1 MNYINSSTAQFN
13 AYEYLKKL
21 ILTGELKIDT
31 LYSETKMSKEAG
43 VSRTPFR
50 EAIKKLSHEGFL
62 EVVPSKGFM
71 LRKLNEKDIRE
82 TIQVRCAIE
91 GFCTHLIC
99 DNLETKKTKE
109 LLKLLDELLTKQEEC
124 IGTETDNKKL
134 LEYDHAFHL
143 AIIKFSDNSEFVSI
157 FQNLMHLIRLITNQ
171 SLAIKGRP
179 KDTISEHREFYN
191 NLVAGNEAAAY
202 KILVSHLNMPITIK
216 IINN

>member
-1 MNYINSSTAQFN
+1 MNHINLNTAQFN

-71 LRKLNEKDIRE
+71 LKKLNEKDIRE

-99 DNLETKKTKE
+99 ENLQTKKAKE
-109 LLKLLDELLTKQEEC
+109 LLKELDELLTKQEES
-124 IGTETDNKKL
+124 IGADNDNKKL

-143 AIIKFSDNSEFVSI
+143 AIIKFSDNEQFVSI

-171 SLAIKGRP
+171 SLAIKDRP
-179 KDTISEHREFYN
+179 KTTVNEHREFYN
-191 NLVAGNEAAAY
+191 NLAIGNEAAAY
-202 KILVSHLNMPITIK
+202 KILVTHLNMPITIK
-216 IINN
+216 IINS

>member
-1 MNYINSSTAQFN
+1 MNYTNVNSAQFN

-71 LRKLNEKDIRE
+71 LKKLNEKDIRE

-99 DNLETKKTKE
+99 ENLNSEKTKE
-109 LLKLLDELLTKQEEC
+109 LLRKLDDILKMQEES
-124 IGTETDNKKL
+124 IENNDDNKKL
-134 LEYDHAFHL
+134 LDYDHAFHL
-143 AIIKFSDNSEFVSI
+143 SIIKFAENEQFVSI
-157 FQNLMHLIRLITNQ
+157 FQNLMYLIRLITNQ

-179 KDTISEHREFYN
+179 KDTVSEHREFYD
-191 NLVAGNEAAAY
+191 NLIAGNEAAAY
-202 KILVSHLNMPITIK
+202 KILVSHLNMPIKIK

>member
-1 MNYINSSTAQFN
+1 MKYLKPNQTQFD
-13 AYEYLKKL
+13 AYEYLKNL

-71 LRKLNEKDIRE
+71 IKKLNEKDLRE

-91 GFCTHLIC
+91 GFCTHLVC
-99 DNLETKKTKE
+99 ENLQTEKAQE
-109 LLKLLDELLTKQEEC
+109 LLKELEDILIKQEEC
-124 IGTETDNKKL
+124 INIADGGEKL

-143 AIIKFSDNSEFVSI
+143 ALIKFSENDEFVSI

-171 SLAIKGRP
+171 SFAIKGRSI
-179 KDTISEHREFYN
+179 DTVNEHREIYR
-191 NLVAGNEAAAY
+191 NLVVGNEVDAF
-202 KILVSHLNMPITIK
+202 KGLVSHLNMPIKIK
-216 IINN
+216 IINS